1 MSKPNKCSQHRVVT
15 NTSSSINTRACLTIG
30 WIDALTGKVIGE
42 EAKLAGEGVLVKGE
56 GKSIKIASREQG
68 EKWLKTQFGIGV
80 SGTAF
85 EYDDH
90 KDNLLEGLQTIKSY
104 RWMNDSNKGTPAFEL
119 VSLTTDEQSDR
130 LIDFDLN
137 LPDQR
142 KTEQKISVE
151 EAKKK
156 EIAALVPYLD
166 PALTELSLIVES
178 PEEDIPEWVDKNK
191 LDKEEDNAYSFTFL
205 GKRNGVEVSD

>member
-1 MSKPNKCSQHRVVT
+1 MPIR
-15 NTSSSINTRACLTIG
+15 LTIG

-42 EAKLAGEGVLVKGE
+42 EAELAGEGVLVK
-56 GKSIKIASREQG
+56 
-68 EKWLKTQFGIGV
+68 
-80 SGTAF
+80 
-85 EYDDH
+85 
-90 KDNLLEGLQTIKSY
+90 
-104 RWMNDSNKGTPAFEL
+104 
-119 VSLTTDEQSDR
+119 
-130 LIDFDLN
+130 
-137 LPDQR
+137 R

-166 PALTELSLIVES
+166 PALTELSLIVET

-205 GKRNGVEVSD
+205 GKRNGVEVSDESYMVGVDKATGTIAELNLHPSQPAHYPSRFKEDCKCSRSKRNDQTRN